1 MSKDCCIS
9 ELPQNYEKHRA
20 GQKTTILKHLRGT
33 NSKNYQRMDEAIE
46 DLKGLLQRIHTRL
59 TTDVVVGE
67 EEDVAVRR
75 RALMLHYK
83 TTQAWLNTQISN
95 SHEDAQTIIEEINS
109 VKEVDEY
116 TSYKIPEKYILP
128 CGQYFLA
135 DKQILENIGL
145 RLTFTKVRGID
156 TLKGF
161 FRPHSDL
168 AVQCSGTETQIGTPL
183 IWLIHAFLCHV
194 IRELNS
200 VRKLHSV
207 FCGPSET
214 LPIQACDEEFGEV
227 ITEAVCTSATLHD
240 LASGV
245 GALGKRYFCSACNYI
260 IGNLADSLK
269 VEEEL
274 FSDLMKSPVTLRESV
289 FQKPPPDF
297 IAHKDEFRVEVFN
310 KNFIIL
316 LDVYTAA
323 IAMHTLNM
331 RLRTMS
337 FGETM
342 ERGMCFGLDGWNL
355 EFRDREYRIFKQYV
369 SIFEDEDM
377 KQQFRC
383 AWETYRYGS
392 QYRISELFRIY
403 ESEDD
408 NNIPSV
414 VPVAPE
420 RHATDAPL
428 RILEDFYD
436 DGLLRQLGSVLCQ
449 LIDRIFVC
457 TEKFRAC
464 YDERKVVNEESW
476 EEIMS
481 NNLLHFIDNVHN
493 LQNSTQQLTAGV
505 PSEYLKEYKKNFEC
519 LARAG
524 MVGSQGII
532 NRKQEMM
539 KLHEESHK
547 ISRQQLQKRERRIYD
562 YANYRT
568 GELQMEEYLASVFE
582 EAKNR
587 VKYSLDEIMESVY
600 LQCEQDY
607 MDRKRKYESVIQP
620 TVVELKEFLESVPE
634 EFVKQLNAIR
644 ASTSERNRQVL
655 RDLRTTMGFQKYDSE
670 FPPQEED
677 ERIFRSSPERLLHK
691 LLDRYNTLVWKA
703 CIHVR
708 IALELGMSTF
718 DSLKKE
724 LDYLTPDQVL
734 ERMRKIYKMITIGIS
749 RATGMILIDLDDLE
763 PEPASL
769 LFQVISDRIHDKLLP
784 SISDAPPNVEF
795 TGHRTLRTC

>member
-1 MSKDCCIS
+1 MQGSVILPDQGQSVIRQEKIS
-9 ELPQNYEKHRA
+9 SNYEYDRA
-20 GQKTTILKHLRGT
+20 GQKTTVLKHLRGR

-67 EEDVAVRR
+67 EEEVAVRR

-83 TTQAWLNTQISN
+83 TTQAWLDTHISN
-95 SHEDAQTIIEEINS
+95 SHEDAQTIIEEINN
-109 VKEVDEY
+109 VKEGLREVFRWTENAVRMPIMVDEY
-116 TSYKIPEKYILP
+116 TSYKMPEKYILP

-145 RLTFTKVRGID
+145 RLTFSKVRGID

-168 AVQCSGTETQIGTPL
+168 SVLCSGAETQRGTLL

-194 IRELNS
+194 NRELNRL
-200 VRKLHSV
+200 RKLHSV

-227 ITEAVCTSATLHD
+227 IKEAVCTSATLRD

-331 RLRTMS
+331 RLRTMN

-342 ERGMCFGLDGWNL
+342 ERGMCFGLDGWNP
-355 EFRDREYRIFKQYV
+355 ESRDREYRILKQYI

-377 KQQFRC
+377 KRQFRC

-392 QYRISELFRIY
+392 QYRIFELFRIY

-408 NNIPSV
+408 NNTPSV

-436 DGLLRQLGSVLCQ
+436 DSLLRQLGSVLCQ

-457 TEKFRAC
+457 TEKFRTC

-493 LQNSTQQLTAGV
+493 MQNSTQQLTAGV

-532 NRKQEMM
+532 SRKQEMM
-539 KLHEESHK
+539 KLREESNEL
-547 ISRQQLQKRERRIYD
+547 SRQQLQKRERQIYD

-568 GELQMEEYLASVFE
+568 GELQMEGYLASVFD
-582 EAKNR
+582 EAKSR

-644 ASTSERNRQVL
+644 ASTSERNRQML
-655 RDLRTTMGFQKYDSE
+655 RDLRTTIEFQKYDSE

-691 LLDRYNTLVWKA
+691 VW
-703 CIHVR
+703 
-708 IALELGMSTF
+708 
-718 DSLKKE
+718 
-724 LDYLTPDQVL
+724 QVQW
-734 ERMRKIYKMITIGIS
+734 YCWIS
-749 RATGMILIDLDDLE
+749 
-763 PEPASL
+763 
-769 LFQVISDRIHDKLLP
+769 
-784 SISDAPPNVEF
+784 
-795 TGHRTLRTC
+795 